1 MRANLSSGKNS
12 HGLYILRPYVKFK
25 VHFWEAAI
33 NMRRVVIVG
42 GGSAGWM
49 TAAYLNGAL
58 NARGQ
63 KKTVDITLIESPD
76 VPRISVG
83 EATVPS
89 IHHMLEVI
97 GLDEI
102 EFMKATDATFKQSIK
117 YVNWLKNEGESYHH
131 PFSRATPG
139 PIDRTGVRWM
149 ESLRDIPF
157 METVSAQTIISEINL
172 SPKTLNGQ
180 RPPAPLKYAYH
191 FDAQLFADHLSK
203 FSKAGGVNHIQANVK
218 DVGLSEKGHIS
229 HVTLEGGQDVSGD
242 LFIDCTGFKALL
254 IEKALGVDFDDYR
267 QWLLCDQ
274 ALVAQFDYENHFPGF
289 VRPYT
294 TCTAQSAGW
303 IWDTP
308 TQTRRAIGYVHASE
322 FISQE
327 QAKTE
332 LLQYQDKS
340 LKEADTRLIK
350 FKVGQRK
357 KAWAGNCIAIG
368 LSGGFIEPL
377 ESTGLYMCELAAV
390 TLAEHFPYK
399 DKDMSAL
406 AFRFN
411 RIISNRYYEILDFI
425 NLHYC
430 LTRRTDTAFWRE
442 VQKPERINDRLKAK
456 IEHWQMKA
464 PSQSDFEDQA
474 FYGYNYNRKPA
485 NDLLIDDRPPV
496 DTGSLWNHSS
506 YEAILFGMDFRG
518 PEFEERF
525 GDMRKTSKVVD
536 FVLNAIQQAPKVLPP
551 HHIWLHH
558 ALGMTAWDVAEKPSG
573 W

>member
-1 MRANLSSGKNS
+1 MRK
-12 HGLYILRPYVKFK
+12 
-25 VHFWEAAI
+25 
-33 NMRRVVIVG
+33 VVIVG

-58 NARGQ
+58 NDRGQ
-63 KKTVDITLIESPD
+63 KKTIDITLIESPD
-76 VPRISVG
+76 IPRISVG

-89 IHHMLEVI
+89 IHHMLDVI
-97 GLDEI
+97 GINEG

-117 YVNWLKNEGESYHH
+117 YVNWLENKGESYHH

-139 PIDRTGVRWM
+139 PIDRTGAKWM
-149 ESLRDIPF
+149 ESKRDIPF
-157 METVSAQTIISEINL
+157 METVSAQTIISDINR

-180 RPPAPLKYAYH
+180 KFPAPLKYAYH
-191 FDAQLFADHLSK
+191 FDAQLYADYLSQI
-203 FSKAGGVNHIQANVK
+203 ATQRGVNHILANVEQVKVSQDGKIK
-218 DVGLSEKGHIS
+218 DVVLENGHAIN
-229 HVTLEGGQDVSGD
+229 GD
-242 LFIDCTGFKALL
+242 IFIDCTGFKALL
-254 IEKALGVDFDDYR
+254 IEKALGVGSDDYS

-274 ALVAQFDYENHFPGF
+274 AVVAQFEYDKHFPG
-289 VRPYT
+289 VIRPYT

-308 TQTRRAIGYVHASE
+308 TQTRRAIGYVHASA
-322 FISQE
+322 FISE
-327 QAKTE
+327 EDAKKE
-332 LLQYQDKS
+332 LLQYQNKS
-340 LKEADTRLIK
+340 LTEGDTRLIR
-350 FKVGQRK
+350 FKVGQRQ
-357 KAWAGNCIAIG
+357 KAWASNCIAVG
-368 LSGGFIEPL
+368 LAGGFIEPL

-390 TLAEHFPYK
+390 MLAEHFPYR
-399 DKDMSAL
+399 DDDIEAL

-456 IEHWQMKA
+456 LEHWQIKP
-464 PSQSDFEDQA
+464 PSSSDFEDQS
-474 FYGYNYNRKPA
+474 FHGYNYNRA
-485 NDLLIDDRPPV
+485 SMNDPYIDDRPPV

-518 PEFEERF
+518 PEFAAQHPDNRA
-525 GDMRKTSKVVD
+525 SAKVVD
-536 FVLNAIQQAPKVLPP
+536 FVIDAIQKAPKSLPP

-558 ALGMTAWDVAEKPSG
+558 ALGMTRWETAPLPDG
-573 W
+573 WALEINK